1 MAIAQRIQ
9 LNVRFDGRK
18 KLLQEIRETAK
29 KNKLSVNAWI
39 VKTLERAIRTGTIL
53 VSPIAPEELET
64 NISTIVETLK
74 NVEAQIIAVA
84 AAKVEP
90 ENKATVESVYALRQ
104 ELRIAYGQLARQD
117 RELLALHEQNRKLR
131 LELSETSQSA
141 IEPEA
146 IKSQP
151 TNKTQPNA
159 TKIENSSLTNTKHD
173 FHKKVQAGVSI
184 R

>member
-1 MAIAQRIQ
+1 MAIAQRVQ

-18 KLLQEIRETAK
+18 KLLQEIRETAA

-39 VKTLERAIRTGTIL
+39 VKTLERAIRTGTMMI
-53 VSPIAPEELET
+53 SPIAPEELEA

-90 ENKATVESVYALRQ
+90 ETKATVESVNALRQ

-117 RELLALHEQNRKLR
+117 RELLALHEQNRQLR

-141 IEPEA
+141 IEPEPIESQS
-146 IKSQP
+146 IKNIQP
-151 TNKTQPNA
+151 KADKTSIPNTNKNDYHR
-159 TKIENSSLTNTKHD
+159 KI
-173 FHKKVQAGVSI
+173 QASVSI